1 MKEKQELRPIEIE
14 LDHFFSVMACVFW
27 ILFFM
32 LQILGHF
39 TNYFKDKIIQE
50 CVFNGIM
57 NVTLTIF
64 LFGLYRFR
72 KWPSINPLKM
82 GFLDC
87 LVAGVMGV
95 LQLFPLAQIIG
106 ALWKKVLLSLQC
118 LLEFEC
124 VEQPIVVA
132 LRAELTHEEQLWGI
146 ILSTVIIVPLFE
158 ELLFRY
164 FFYRFWKSRMSI
176 WGATLLTAFVFA
188 LLHFNLAA
196 LVPLL
201 VMGIFLT
208 FLYERHGNLIPCIM
222 VHGLFNYISI
232 LAAVF

>member
-1 MKEKQELRPIEIE
+1 MKEEQKLESIKIE

-32 LQILGHF
+32 IRILGYF
-39 TNYFKDKIIQE
+39 TKYFEDSIIRE

-57 NVTLTIF
+57 NIMLTVF
-64 LFGLYRFR
+64 LSGLFRFQQ
-72 KWPSINPLKM
+72 WPSINPSKM
-82 GFLDC
+82 VFWDC

-95 LQLFPLAQIIG
+95 VQLFPLAQIMG
-106 ALWKKVLLSLQC
+106 ALWRKVLLSLQC
-118 LLEFEC
+118 LLEFDC

-132 LRAELTHEEQLWGI
+132 LRAELTRESQLWGI
-146 ILSTVIIVPLFE
+146 ILSTVIIVPFVE

-164 FFYRFWKSRMSI
+164 FFYRFWKSRMSTC
-176 WGATLLTAFVFA
+176 GAMLLTASIFA

-196 LVPLL
+196 LVPLW

-208 FLYERHGNLIPCIM
+208 LLYERYGNLIPCIM

-232 LAAVF
+232 LTVVF